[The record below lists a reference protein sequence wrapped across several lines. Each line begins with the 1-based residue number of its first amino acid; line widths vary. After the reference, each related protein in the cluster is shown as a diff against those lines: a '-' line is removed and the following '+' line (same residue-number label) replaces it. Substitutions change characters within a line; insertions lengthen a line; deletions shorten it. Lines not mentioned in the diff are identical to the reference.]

1 MAISQAMCTSFKQE
15 LLQGI
20 HNFTNGSGGGTTTST
35 GSGNAFKLALYT
47 SSASLGA
54 ATTAFTTSNEA
65 SGTGYSSGG
74 SALTNVT
81 PTTSSTTALT
91 DFADLTFS
99 SVTLTAAGAAIYK
112 STGGGNEL
120 VLVLDF
126 GGNKTATNGDFVIQF
141 PTADASNAIIRLGDA

>member
-1 MAISQAMCTSFKQE
+1 MANIVPNSFKSG
-15 LLQGI
+15 LLKGVF
-20 HNFTNGSGGGTTTST
+20 NFDT
-35 GSGNAFKLALYT
+35 SGNGGNTFKCALYT
-47 SSASLGA
+47 SIAGYSVTS
-54 ATTAFTTSNEA
+54 TVYSTSNEVGT
-65 SGTGYSSGG
+65 SGTSYSAGG
-74 SALTNVT
+74 NNLTNNGVAGT
-81 PTTSSTTALT
+81 TTAYV
-91 DFADLTFS
+91 DFADLTFP

>member
-1 MAISQAMCTSFKQE
+1 MANIVPNSFKSG
-15 LLQGI
+15 LLKGTF
-20 HNFTNGSGGGTTTST
+20 NFDTSGNG
-35 GSGNAFKLALYT
+35 GNAFKCALYT
-47 SSASLGA
+47 SISNYSTASTVYSTSNEVSSSGTSYTAGGNALTNNGVA
-54 ATTAFTTSNEA
+54 GTTTAF
-65 SGTGYSSGG
+65 
-74 SALTNVT
+74 V
-81 PTTSSTTALT
+81 
-91 DFADLTFS
+91 DFADLTFP

>member
-1 MAISQAMCTSFKQE
+1 MVPALTKALTRVLRKEEGSPLTAWTAASTVF
-15 LLQGI
+15 LSGTGQGEV
-20 HNFTNGSGGGTTTST
+20 NP
-35 GSGNAFKLALYT
+35 
-47 SSASLGA
+47 
-54 ATTAFTTSNEA
+54 
-65 SGTGYSSGG
+65 SGTGYSAGG
-74 SALTNVT
+74 NTLTNAGIAGT
-81 PTTSSTTALT
+81 TTAFV
-91 DFADLTFS
+91 DFADLTFP